1 MFGLIDRF
9 FSKNNKV
16 KDEFFLPTD
25 GLEISNYIEKK
36 DVAAVHHLIR
46 YQWAIK
52 VLGDRKFHKP
62 IIDVACGA
70 GYGSFQIAKNFPE
83 IIVVGVDYD
92 PNATNLA
99 KEKYVLENLI
109 FKQGDMQHWDDTIGK
124 EIYDVIISFD
134 TIEHV
139 SHREIVMESLISH
152 LDHDGILLLSTP
164 CGVDFNN
171 LQPDWWAHKIEYSS
185 RSLYDFL
192 SRYFNEIIRP
202 EDPEFPHK
210 NVFDQL
216 EGSGIDY
223 LLQMNPV
230 ICKKPIRIQNPY

>member
-1 MFGLIDRF
+1 MFGLINRLF
-9 FSKNNKV
+9 LKNNKV

-25 GLEISNYIEKK
+25 GLEISNYIGKK

-46 YQWAIK
+46 YQWAIR
-52 VLGDRKFHKP
+52 VLGDMDLHKP
-62 IIDVACGA
+62 ILDVACGA

-83 IIVVGVDYD
+83 IQVVGVDYD
-92 PNATNLA
+92 PNAIKLA
-99 KEKYVLENLI
+99 KEKYVLDNLM
-109 FKQGDMQHWDDTIGK
+109 FKHGDMQYWDDTIGK

-152 LDHDGILLLSTP
+152 LDDNGSLLMSTP

-185 RSLYDFL
+185 RSLFDFL
-192 SRYFNEIIRP
+192 SRYFEEIIRP
-202 EDPEFPHK
+202 EDPNFPHID
-210 NVFDQL
+210 VFDQL
-216 EGSGIDY
+216 KGSGINY
-223 LLQMNPV
+223 LLQMNPI
-230 ICKKPIRIQNPY
+230 ICMKPKRIKNPY